1 MIGLKSSGIGAGLIA
16 AMAAAGAWALLHVG
30 VGAEVPIHFDLSGT
44 PNNFAPAWFGLFILP
59 ALGALLWLLPAIL
72 PRIDPRGENVRR
84 SVRALGKILLASTIV
99 IALAQAMIVCATM
112 GVRIDTTHLVGV
124 MLGGMFMAIGNVF
137 GKLRWNYTVGIR
149 TPWTLANE
157 RVGSDPPLRR
167 LGFRAR
173 RHADG
178 GAIVPTA
185 AWLDDAG
192 AHRIDRAYRGA
203 AYLEILHTLAGRA
216 ESARLKRSFLKKK
229 NQKNFATAG
238 DTWRVLRHAGAAPAV
253 KVFAS
258 FFKKKRLLGHYPGSR
273 ILAIIPVVLC
283 PGTSSASTTR
293 PPAARTTSAP
303 TILSTE

>member
-157 RVGSDPPLRR
+157 RVWDQTHRFGGWVFVLGGTLMAVLSFLLPPGLMTPA
-167 LGFRAR
+167 LTAL
-173 RHADG
+173 
-178 GAIVPTA
+178 IVLIVALPILKSYTL
-185 AWLDDAG
+185 W
-192 AHRIDRAYRGA
+192 RGA
-203 AYLEILHTLAGRA
+203 Q
-216 ESARLKRSFLKKK
+216 
-229 NQKNFATAG
+229 NQEG
-238 DTWRVLRHAGAAPAV
+238 
-253 KVFAS
+253 
-258 FFKKKRLLGHYPGSR
+258 
-273 ILAIIPVVLC
+273 
-283 PGTSSASTTR
+283 
-293 PPAARTTSAP
+293 
-303 TILSTE
+303 